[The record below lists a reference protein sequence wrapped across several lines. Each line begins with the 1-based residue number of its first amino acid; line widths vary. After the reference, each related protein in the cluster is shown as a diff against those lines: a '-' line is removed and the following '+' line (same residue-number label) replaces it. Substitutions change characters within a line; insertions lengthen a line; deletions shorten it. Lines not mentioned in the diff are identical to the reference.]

1 MSRKVRARRGTVV
14 GLAGVFV
21 LGLLFGGCVKTYNG
35 SRLEMNLSLGTGMQ
49 TSDIVVPTPGK
60 RPGDAGYFSH
70 YELFA
75 NIEDSGLVR
84 LGVFLVRPV
93 FATDNPCVQ
102 FLPDTFCRPGGQAC
116 PEYINPERFSVL
128 EQIYGVVSAPTA
140 ATTEDASNPY
150 GYDFSVGFDFMQWP
164 DDLFQDPSLQ
174 DPAEKLARANLKQ
187 DAVEQFCS
195 NLPPGYYVGN
205 PALLAQPLHG
215 DLFGPVDGADPRTGI
230 QLGGITMWV
239 TGKLHRLT
247 QLIVIRETDPSRLS
261 PENIDREDLLPSPNS
276 QVFLI
281 GRKDEVYGYIHND
294 EYRGVTTALLENPYA
309 LPITLHA
316 VIFED
321 IDKDPIQF

>member
-1 MSRKVRARRGTVV
+1 MSAVLVDTWWGSVDRIFQDLSEASYYGAGRFCRMSRKVRARRGTVV

-21 LGLLFGGCVKTYNG
+21 LGLLFGGCVITYNG

-230 QLGGITMWV
+230 QLGGITP
-239 TGKLHRLT
+239 LA
-247 QLIVIRETDPSRLS
+247 P
-261 PENIDREDLLPSPNS
+261 DRKKDIASLA
-276 QVFLI
+276 FRALI
-281 GRKDEVYGYIHND
+281 GGAFASWM
-294 EYRGVTTALLENPYA
+294 TATVAGMFL
-309 LPITLHA
+309 
-316 VIFED
+316 
-321 IDKDPIQF
+321 